1 MTARLGGLLALAASA
16 LFIPAP
22 AFGDDGAP
30 QKGGTLTLARD
41 SEPLTLNPIGAGDN
55 GSIFMIVQVFD
66 TLVETTDAALPQPAL
81 ASAWTVSDDAKTWT
95 FTLREGVKFS
105 NGDPLTCDDVKFS
118 IDRFADPKVNTSYGG
133 FGAAIAQTECASPSS
148 FIVKLKAPQGAFL
161 DYLSTFIPSIVPKAV
176 YEKMGDKAFSEKP
189 VGSGPFMVKE
199 WVRGQRLVLERNPY
213 YWKNGQPYLDQVVVN
228 YVPDENTRML
238 KVESDEAQIATE
250 VPYAQIERV
259 AALAHVDV
267 RIENV
272 MAWDAVWFNS
282 RKAPFNDPNVIRALN
297 YATPKEAMLKALMH
311 GAGDIANHVI
321 ARVKYWDPAVEAY
334 PYDLGKAKEALAK
347 SASPQGFAFS
357 CLIVAGDQFEL
368 QQAQILQ
375 SEWAKI
381 GITMEIQA
389 VDTGTI
395 WTRWGSGDE
404 SCFTFTGAGLS
415 SDALSDDNL
424 AVVFFDYTGG
434 IQSFWTGWD
443 SKEATALVKEA
454 DGTIDEEKRKAVF
467 HKLQRLAM
475 AEYPAVPLF
484 FIKARTAVSDKV
496 KGFKTLPVKWWNLED
511 VWLKP

>member
-381 GITMEIQA
+381 GVTMEIQA